1 MKILGTL
8 IAAVCMVSLS
18 FAGQSFGAMAAP
30 NLIDITGGASPP
42 QKYIVLPVPRGH
54 LEAIQHSPFLEMA
67 VKDPQGSKLGKLEK
81 LIMDSSEGKIE
92 YAVVAMNDGR
102 LVALPW
108 KSFTVSRNGKSVV
121 LTAEQEQLTTALGE
135 TAKEIKNLMRPGMMS
150 PTYTVRG
157 ELLGVEAADYV
168 VNDAAGKKVRL
179 HMENG
184 TQMAGLPK
192 VGDTIEAKVNEFHA
206 AISVRTVANARID
219 TAPHVSLKDPL
230 SAPNHLD
237 WITIAAAD
245 TYAAQW
251 VKDIEQELMK
261 EQYRRLWSND
271 PRSPQAAVMYL
282 LDDSAKA
289 LVAHSDAMA
298 RDFVRRALN
307 VLEEGISKG
316 YYSQSDVD
324 PIITYIKAHAPVH
337 MS

>member
-1 MKILGTL
+1 MKKIGTL
-8 IAAVCMVSLS
+8 IAAMCMARIP
-18 FAGQSFGAMAAP
+18 FAGQSFGAMVDP
-30 NLIDITGGASPP
+30 NLIDITGGESPP
-42 QKYIVLPVPRGH
+42 QKYVVLPVPHGH
-54 LEAIQHSPFLEMA
+54 LEAIQHSPFLETA
-67 VKDPQGSKLGKLEK
+67 VKDPQGNKLGKLEK
-81 LIMDSSEGKIE
+81 LIMDSREGKIE

-102 LVALPW
+102 WVALPW

-121 LTAEQEQLTTALGE
+121 LTAEHEQFTTALGE
-135 TAKEIKNLMRPGMMS
+135 TAKEIKNLMKPGMMS

-168 VNDAAGKKVRL
+168 VKDAAGKKVRL

-245 TYAAQW
+245 TYHAPW
-251 VKDIEQELMK
+251 VNDIEKELMK
-261 EQYRRLWSND
+261 EQFRMLWLND
-271 PRSPQAAVMYL
+271 PRSPQVAVMYL
-282 LDDSAKA
+282 LDDAAKA
-289 LVAHSDAMA
+289 QIDHSKAMA
-298 RDFVRRALN
+298 KDFVRRALN
-307 VLEEGISKG
+307 VLEEGIEKG
-316 YYSQSDVD
+316 YYSQSDIN
-324 PIITYIKAHAPVH
+324 PIVSYIKAHVPVRL
-337 MS
+337 S

>member
-1 MKILGTL
+1 MDTQALTGQHSRVSWAGIWAGLFVGLGIQIVLTALGLGIGL
-8 IAAVCMVSLS
+8 IASGSSATDYIAHLPKGVEVWSGLVWLLSAFLGGYVAAWMSGAYDSAAVCMVSLS
-18 FAGQSFGAMAAP
+18 FLGQSFGAMAAP

-206 AISVRTVANARID
+206 AISVRTVAN
-219 TAPHVSLKDPL
+219 
-230 SAPNHLD
+230 
-237 WITIAAAD
+237 
-245 TYAAQW
+245 
-251 VKDIEQELMK
+251 
-261 EQYRRLWSND
+261 
-271 PRSPQAAVMYL
+271 
-282 LDDSAKA
+282 
-289 LVAHSDAMA
+289 
-298 RDFVRRALN
+298 
-307 VLEEGISKG
+307 
-316 YYSQSDVD
+316 
-324 PIITYIKAHAPVH
+324 
-337 MS
+337 